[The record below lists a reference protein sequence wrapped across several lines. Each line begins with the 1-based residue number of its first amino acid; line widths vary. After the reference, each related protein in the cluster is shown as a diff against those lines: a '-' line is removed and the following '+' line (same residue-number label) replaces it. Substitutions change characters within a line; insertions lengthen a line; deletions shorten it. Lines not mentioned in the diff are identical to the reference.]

1 MNQAIHPLLSKASP
15 TDTNPLSQQ
24 SKPVIQQHSSNSTND
39 KPNSANHSATDALLF
54 QNLRGNAQELDLD
67 SDSLGWAI
75 IQSIHNQEHLTGI
88 GTVSTLIQR
97 LLNTTTEPYG
107 ALLLLPKS
115 SQSTTQITP
124 EIILNHILLFTKS
137 NQRTEIYF
145 SNLNGWKGLIEADRI
160 LFTSPGQPVDLQQQ
174 SNEIDPRFILSRV
187 KPSTSLAN
195 ELISPAQLRF
205 PIYHLLS
212 PPSKTITIPRLS
224 NSTPSRGNTAQRLAS
239 LFSSRSESEPLTIT
253 VRVIDHKLDSVE
265 LDQSIA
271 RAVSNRIKD
280 GLGSL
285 EESMLNIIQKFI
297 SRLSVSKQP
306 SDLFSSTEALP
317 LHLATNQEI
326 GEVIQEMYH
335 EIDDE
340 LEKEYREEIEAVETE
355 DETRMII
362 DHTLELIEEVIC
374 VELYDRI
381 FEESHQD
388 QELSEKIAQLN
399 LLDMTLDHL
408 GLDLERRE
416 MDDPDGI
423 TAIRTGLDEIIKAA
437 SIELSRLQDSEC
449 RSPRDKVGV
458 YVTVHK
464 LIVDGLS
471 SLPPIPMK
479 REGIPTGVA
488 TAAQDGVN
496 SNEVEMSQ
504 TLDRTG
510 ILADTATMDRTLPM
524 STTLRPLPKDQASA
538 SDLMDAMHTSLI
550 DLPEPPSANPDDVQL
565 RVPDSSQPTIP
576 RPNSSSADL
585 ILPILIYLI
594 IKANPNNLIS
604 NLNYANRFRYQRL
617 VKGETDYCLVNFSV
631 SCEFIKN
638 FVGLDGFEALPTTPT
653 RATRQETPKG
663 SIQGSYGTF
672 TSSGKRTR
680 EKTGNSEVEDALI
693 AASRA
698 VSGVLMGGYQKVI
711 SSSLLDAPA
720 ARLGL
725 AGGTR
730 TGPRTLE
737 DVKKLIGS
745 GSGGKREGNMS
756 VWSNRVG
763 LLRRNPTTNDRQPDS
778 SQTNALSIDTT
789 GNGSNTVKRLSSLFH
804 NTSPVASSGHTP
816 IYPSQAD
823 EDRVSISQR
832 LSHLPGFGRL
842 GHQASQSKES
852 INFKGTQIDESNA
865 GGISDNISIFTADR
879 ALNHHHH
886 HQKEEGGPIER
897 LERCENSDHLLIS
910 DVPILLADYQRLCK
924 IGRDA
929 GLW

>member
-1 MNQAIHPLLSKASP
+1 MIITNRH
-15 TDTNPLSQQ
+15 NPLSQQ

-107 ALLLLPKS
+107 ALLLLPNQANQQLRSLLKS
-115 SQSTTQITP
+115 YSITSYCSLNQIKELKSTSLTSTD
-124 EIILNHILLFTKS
+124 
-137 NQRTEIYF
+137 
-145 SNLNGWKGLIEADRI
+145 GKGSSKLIGFV
-160 LFTSPGQPVDLQQQ
+160 FTSPGQPIDLQQQ

-306 SDLFSSTEALP
+306 SDLFSSTE
-317 LHLATNQEI
+317 EI

-388 QELSEKIAQLN
+388 QELSYVTVQL
-399 LLDMTLDHL
+399 LKLKPPLIRDHL

-479 REGIPTGVA
+479 REGIPIGVVTAGKMGPLQA
-488 TAAQDGVN
+488 TLW
-496 SNEVEMSQ
+496 MPC
-504 TLDRTG
+504 
-510 ILADTATMDRTLPM
+510 ILASSIYLNPLLQTGRR
-524 STTLRPLPKDQASA
+524 ST
-538 SDLMDAMHTSLI
+538 
-550 DLPEPPSANPDDVQL
+550 
-565 RVPDSSQPTIP
+565 RVPDPSQPTIP

-617 VKGETDYCLVNFSV
+617 VKGETDYCLVNFS
-631 SCEFIKN
+631 N

-653 RATRQETPKG
+653 RATRQEIPKG

-910 DVPILLADYQRLCK
+910 DVPISINSQNSKAQSNK
-924 IGRDA
+924 IRIKIK
-929 GLW
+929 

>member
-107 ALLLLPKS
+107 VLLLLPKS

-297 SRLSVSKQP
+297 SRLSVSSNP
-306 SDLFSSTEALP
+306 PIYSHP
-317 LHLATNQEI
+317 PR
-326 GEVIQEMYH
+326 
-335 EIDDE
+335 
-340 LEKEYREEIEAVETE
+340 EYREEIEAVETE

-464 LIVDGLS
+464 LIVEKAFQLV
-471 SLPPIPMK
+471 LP
-479 REGIPTGVA
+479 RR
-488 TAAQDGVN
+488 QDGVN

-510 ILADTATMDRTLPM
+510 ILTDTATMDRTLPM

-550 DLPEPPSANPDDVQL
+550 DLPEPPSANPDD
-565 RVPDSSQPTIP
+565 PTIP

-852 INFKGTQIDESNA
+852 INFKGTQI
-865 GGISDNISIFTADR
+865 
-879 ALNHHHH
+879 
-886 HQKEEGGPIER
+886 
-897 LERCENSDHLLIS
+897 
-910 DVPILLADYQRLCK
+910 VLLADYQRLCK

-929 GLW
+929 VSSNSVNNSSTSTSSFHSLV

>member
-67 SDSLGWAI
+67 SDSLGLD
-75 IQSIHNQEHLTGI
+75 SD
-88 GTVSTLIQR
+88 SR

-160 LFTSPGQPVDLQQQ
+160 VFTSPGQPVDLQQQ
-174 SNEIDPRFILSRV
+174 NNEIDPRFILSRV

-488 TAAQDGVN
+488 TAAKMGSTPMKSKCPKRLIGPESWPIPRRWIGRCQCLQLCDLYLKIRPL
-496 SNEVEMSQ
+496 Q
-504 TLDRTG
+504 ATLWMPC
-510 ILADTATMDRTLPM
+510 ILASSIYLTPFYKLGRR
-524 STTLRPLPKDQASA
+524 ST
-538 SDLMDAMHTSLI
+538 
-550 DLPEPPSANPDDVQL
+550 
-565 RVPDSSQPTIP
+565 RVPDPSQPTIP

-653 RATRQETPKG
+653 RATRQEIPKG

-910 DVPILLADYQRLCK
+910 DVPIMRSLENLVS
-924 IGRDA
+924 
-929 GLW
+929 